1 MKGSGNLRQVLIRFD
16 RSPLV
21 PLTLTR
27 MSSTFHAFAL
37 PAELL
42 QNLTLRSRL
51 AQQPTTAEPN
61 NAEQQDLSSQ
71 QTATTHGSRA
81 CNVCLGA
88 TFLDV
93 EEQRIH
99 FRSDWHRYNVK
110 IRLRGG
116 KPTSEVDFAKLV
128 DSTSIN
134 NLSYASHLSA
144 LSGLEDSI
152 SGSASDSDSTNSGE
166 SDTVGNLLQRA
177 KISSRPASPSESNP
191 AIPRIPLAW
200 FHSPPST
207 QIGVYKALFL
217 LKLDPASYIDELRLM
232 QTSGGPLGRKWAMFM
247 TAGGHF
253 AGVIVR
259 VSKPGVE
266 EEISKTAKQK
276 RLKRPVPDTEV
287 LRHKTFH
294 RYTSTCG
301 DLCCIALRI

>member
-1 MKGSGNLRQVLIRFD
+1 
-16 RSPLV
+16 
-21 PLTLTR
+21 
-27 MSSTFHAFAL
+27 MSSTFHVFAL
-37 PAELL
+37 PAEFL

-51 AQQPTTAEPN
+51 AQQPPTAEP
-61 NAEQQDLSSQ
+61 EKQDISSQ

-93 EEQRIH
+93 EEQRVH

-128 DSTSIN
+128 DSTSIGTT
-134 NLSYASHLSA
+134 SHVAHLSA

-152 SGSASDSDSTNSGE
+152 SGSASDSDDTDSGE

-177 KISSRPASPSESNP
+177 KISSRPASPSELNP
-191 AIPRIPLAW
+191 TIPQSPLAW

-207 QIGVYKALFL
+207 QIGVYKALFP
-217 LKLDPASYIDELRLM
+217 LKLDPASYIDELKLM
-232 QTSGGPLGRKWAMFM
+232 QTSDGSFARKWAMFM

-259 VSKPGVE
+259 VSKPGADE
-266 EEISKTAKQK
+266 ESSKSTKQK

-287 LRHKTFH
+287 LHHKTFH

-301 DLCCIALRI
+301 DLCCIILRI

>member
-1 MKGSGNLRQVLIRFD
+1 
-16 RSPLV
+16 
-21 PLTLTR
+21 
-27 MSSTFHAFAL
+27 MSSTFHVFSL

-51 AQQPTTAEPN
+51 AQQPPTAQPN
-61 NAEQQDLSSQ
+61 NTEQQDLSSQ

-93 EEQRIH
+93 EEQRVH

-128 DSTSIN
+128 DSTSIGT
-134 NLSYASHLSA
+134 LSYAAHLSA

-152 SGSASDSDSTNSGE
+152 SGSASDSDDTDSGE

-177 KISSRPASPSESNP
+177 KISSRPASPSELNP
-191 AIPRIPLAW
+191 AIPQTPVAW

-207 QIGVYKALFL
+207 QIGVYKALFP
-217 LKLDPASYIDELRLM
+217 LKLDPASYVDELKLM
-232 QTSGGPLGRKWAMFM
+232 QTSGRPLGRKWAMFM

-259 VSKPGVE
+259 VSKPEVE
-266 EEISKTAKQK
+266 EESSKTAKQK
-276 RLKRPVPDTEV
+276 RLKKPVPDTEV
-287 LRHKTFH
+287 LWHKTFH

-301 DLCCIALRI
+301 DLCCVVLRRI

>member
-1 MKGSGNLRQVLIRFD
+1 
-16 RSPLV
+16 
-21 PLTLTR
+21 
-27 MSSTFHAFAL
+27 MSSTLHAFAL

-42 QNLTLRSRL
+42 QNVTLRSRV

-71 QTATTHGSRA
+71 QTATAHGSRA
-81 CNVCLGA
+81 CNVCPAA

-93 EEQRIH
+93 EEQRVH

-116 KPTSEVDFAKLV
+116 KPTSEVEFAKLV
-128 DSTSIN
+128 DSTSIGS
-134 NLSYASHLSA
+134 LSYAAHLSA

-152 SGSASDSDSTNSGE
+152 SGSASESDDTNSGE
-166 SDTVGNLLQRA
+166 SDTVGNLLQRT
-177 KISSRPASPSESNP
+177 KITSRPTSPSGLNP
-191 AIPRIPLAW
+191 VTPQTPLAW

-207 QIGVYKALFL
+207 QIGVYKALL
-217 LKLDPASYIDELRLM
+217 PLKLDPTSYIDELKLM

-253 AGVIVR
+253 AGVIAR

-266 EEISKTAKQK
+266 EESLKPAKQK

-287 LRHKTFH
+287 LLHKTFH

-301 DLCCIALRI
+301 DLCCIVLRI